1 MNTDKSKLLQALFE
15 TDDKDSKFIRQK
27 LEPNQIT
34 EKIISCAYKI
44 GNTLGC
50 GFLEKVYENALAHE
64 LRKLGLNVKQQEEI
78 KVFYDGVEVGYYE
91 ADLLIEDL
99 ILVELKAVREINDIY
114 MAQCLNYLKAAKLK
128 ICLLI
133 NVGNPRIEIK
143 RIVL

>member
-1 MNTDKSKLLQALFE
+1 MQTLFE

-27 LEPNQIT
+27 LEPNQLT
-34 EKIISCAYKI
+34 ERIISCAYKI

-50 GFLEKVYENALAHE
+50 GFLEKVYENALAYE
-64 LRKLGLNVKQQEEI
+64 LRRLGLNVKQQEEI

-91 ADLLIEDL
+91 ADLLVENL

-114 MAQCLNYLKAAKLK
+114 MAQCLNYLKATKLK

-133 NVGNPRIEIK
+133 NFGNPRVEIK

>member
-91 ADLLIEDL
+91 ADFAD
-99 ILVELKAVREINDIY
+99 
-114 MAQCLNYLKAAKLK
+114 
-128 ICLLI
+128 
-133 NVGNPRIEIK
+133 
-143 RIVL
+143 

>member
-1 MNTDKSKLLQALFE
+1 MNTDKSKLLRALFE
-15 TDDKDSKFIRQK
+15 TDDKDSKSIRQK

-78 KVFYDGVEVGYYE
+78 KVFYDSVEVGYYE

-114 MAQCLNYLKAAKLK
+114 MAQCLNYLKATKLK

-133 NVGNPRIEIK
+133 NFGNPRVEIK

>member
-1 MNTDKSKLLQALFE
+1 MNTDKSKLLQTLFE

-34 EKIISCAYKI
+34 ERIISCAYKI

-50 GFLEKVYENALAHE
+50 GFLEKVYENALAYE
-64 LRKLGLNVKQQEEI
+64 LRRLGLNVKQQEEI

-91 ADLLIEDL
+91 ADLLVENL

-114 MAQCLNYLKAAKLK
+114 MAQCLNYLKATKLK

-133 NVGNPRIEIK
+133 NFGNPRVEIK